1 MTTEVNRALPSERR
15 ATVLSIKG
23 LGYNVLFSSFSQ
35 LAGYV
40 ANTAGLTWACLLT
53 GHCLGGSA
61 LICTVVVHGA
71 HMRYQAL
78 LLEKGARG
86 ADDTCGEDSQPPLPD
101 DAPQTTDQQQPL
113 LADASKCRSSDC

>member
-35 LAGYV
+35 VAGYV

-61 LICTVVVHGA
+61 LVCTTVVYGA
-71 HMRYQAL
+71 HLRYQAL
-78 LLEKGARG
+78 LPEKGTHG
-86 ADDTCGEDSQPPLPD
+86 DDGTCGGESHQHPLSD
-101 DAPQTTDQQQPL
+101 DAPQPIDQQPL
-113 LADASKCRSSDC
+113 LADAPKCGSSA